1 VDVYINGTRVK
12 LDPKT
17 AKGKGGEADIFL
29 ISPTTALKLFKQSNH
44 PDYAGNPHE
53 QNMATKRLEIHQ
65 KKLASLPKGLPTNII
80 SPIDLV
86 TDKNKQIIGYTM
98 PFIDN
103 AEPLFKYGEPTREG
117 IISNNVVKKIFSMIH
132 PSIIGAHDK
141 GLTFGDFND
150 LNILVKNDEPFII
163 DIDSSQF
170 GSFLCFMFTTKFVD
184 PLLCDQKAKS
194 PQLIKQYNPEADW
207 YAFSVMLMQCLIFV
221 DPYGGVYKPK
231 DPKNLIPQPSRP
243 LHRITIFNP
252 EVKPPRPALPYQMLS
267 DDLLQYFYQ
276 VFEKDIRGELPI
288 KLIQNQEWKTCPVC
302 KREFDRP
309 FCPICQKFTPALVKE
324 TTTVRGTVTCTR
336 MFTTNGMILF
346 AASFGGKLYWLSIDK
361 NGEVFRE
368 QDTKVGWFG
377 AISNYSQ
384 RFRIAQNKTFIGR
397 GNQLSYADGFDQGKI
412 IVDKFGNL
420 PVFDVNEKH
429 HYWITNG
436 QLMKNGKFGNEF
448 IGEVLKDQTL
458 FWVGPTFG
466 FGFYRAGNISVAFV
480 FDAERKGI
488 NDSVKLKIPNGQLID
503 STCFFSSKQCWFFVS
518 IQQSGNTVNYCYII
532 TKEGEILNQC
542 ATTAGDGSWLSGI
555 RGKCAAGDFLL
566 AATDDGIVRV
576 ENTNGSIKVTKEFP
590 DTEPFVDS
598 GSHIFPGSD
607 GIYVVKKQEISLL
620 KIK

>member
-1 VDVYINGTRVK
+1 
-12 LDPKT
+12 
-17 AKGKGGEADIFL
+17 
-29 ISPTTALKLFKQSNH
+29 
-44 PDYAGNPHE
+44 
-53 QNMATKRLEIHQ
+53 
-65 KKLASLPKGLPTNII
+65 
-80 SPIDLV
+80 
-86 TDKNKQIIGYTM
+86 
-98 PFIDN
+98 
-103 AEPLFKYGEPTREG
+103 
-117 IISNNVVKKIFSMIH
+117 
-132 PSIIGAHDK
+132 
-141 GLTFGDFND
+141 
-150 LNILVKNDEPFII
+150 
-163 DIDSSQF
+163 
-170 GSFLCFMFTTKFVD
+170 
-184 PLLCDQKAKS
+184 
-194 PQLIKQYNPEADW
+194 
-207 YAFSVMLMQCLIFV
+207 
-221 DPYGGVYKPK
+221 
-231 DPKNLIPQPSRP
+231 
-243 LHRITIFNP
+243 
-252 EVKPPRPALPYQMLS
+252 
-267 DDLLQYFYQ
+267 
-276 VFEKDIRGELPI
+276 
-288 KLIQNQEWKTCPVC
+288 
-302 KREFDRP
+302 
-309 FCPICQKFTPALVKE
+309 
-324 TTTVRGTVTCTR
+324 